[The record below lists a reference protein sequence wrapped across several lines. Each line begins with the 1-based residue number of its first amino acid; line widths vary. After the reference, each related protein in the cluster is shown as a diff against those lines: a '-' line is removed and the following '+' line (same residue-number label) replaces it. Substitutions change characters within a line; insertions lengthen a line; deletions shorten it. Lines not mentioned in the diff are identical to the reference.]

1 MAQWTRGRHELDRPG
16 TTRRYEALTN
26 ASGDR
31 TDSVITMLRADT
43 TEFLTEDEF
52 QIAMARLDA
61 QFAEQRAEFRTEIHE
76 AFSAQTRTLV
86 IGLITAVVLV
96 ALTHALAIVAA

>member
-52 QIAMARLDA
+52 QIAMARLYPA
-61 QFAEQRAEFRTEIHE
+61 QHFLEVVQVVKRVVQSDVGDRGTVHLASIPMD
-76 AFSAQTRTLV
+76 SARSNQSVPVR
-86 IGLITAVVLV
+86 
-96 ALTHALAIVAA
+96 